1 MLPRKLLSA
10 RPTSGPALPPELVW
24 SLGDLAGYTGTNFE
38 IPEGVLEPG
47 DVLFTASS
55 ADSSI
60 PSTPNYRTLVN
71 GALTPPIPFTKLAP
85 SAAQQPSAWI
95 MNANLC
101 CMTVGETQPFVTGL
115 SGDVTTTHT
124 AFAFRNIIAPASAL
138 YRDDNNDP
146 AFEANGNTR
155 IYQPYPPA
163 PYDVSPVTSPVGGLA
178 LYVGY
183 LDDDMLFMTPPSPFT
198 PCGRSYTS
206 VKGASVAAGYAVIPA
221 GGITLGRFTGG
232 SDNWVSI
239 FATASAA

>member
-1 MLPRKLLSA
+1 MLSRKLLSA

-24 SLGDLAGYTGTNFE
+24 SLGDLADYSSVSNFA
-38 IPEGVLEPG
+38 IPAGVLEPG

-55 ADSSI
+55 ADGS
-60 PSTPNYRTLVN
+60 PPATPT
-71 GALTPPIPFTKLAP
+71 GFSKLAP
-85 SAAQQPSAWI
+85 IVQPRAWN

-101 CMTVGETQPFVTGL
+101 CMTVGATPPAFVTDL
-115 SGDVTTTHT
+115 SAPSTTTHT

-138 YRDDNNDP
+138 YRDDYYDP
-146 AFEANGNTR
+146 AFEADGTTR
-155 IYQPYPPA
+155 IYRPYPPA
-163 PYDVSPVTSPVGGLA
+163 PYDVSPVTGPVGGLA

-183 LDDDMLFMTPPSPFT
+183 LDDDMLFMNPPSPFT

-221 GGITLGRFTGG
+221 EGITLGRFTVGF
-232 SDNWVSI
+232 DNWISI